1 MDKKIK
7 ETIKDAISPEVSKV
21 TISLHNLTEPLPKN
35 AKALLALWRECK
47 DKLDAIELA
56 SKPIKA
62 RLHQIQSEIGE
73 HLSVEEG
80 YLQSETISVPNAA
93 WVNKTRTVGVK
104 VNDFDGFQRFC
115 MRNNLEF
122 VLKKQVNLAGVKE
135 MYKMIMEGDLPEP
148 KSAEFYTFDKI
159 TIRKR

>member
-1 MDKKIK
+1 MDNKIK
-7 ETIKDAISPEVSKV
+7 DTIKDAISPEVSKV
-21 TISLHNLTEPLPKN
+21 TISMHDLTKPLPKN

-47 DKLDAIELA
+47 DKLDAIDLA
-56 SKPIKA
+56 SKPMRD
-62 RLHQIQSEIGE
+62 RLKQIQSEIGG

-80 YLQSETISVPNAA
+80 CEKSETISVPNTA

-104 VNDFDGFQRFC
+104 VSDFDGFQRFC

-122 VLKKQVNLAGVKE
+122 VLKKQVNLTGVKE